1 MMKVRM
7 MSRKGISYSIS
18 KKTNYKT
25 SVSDKDTL
33 TPFFQEWKDEE
44 EEEEEEEEEVNYCTT
59 KETPQLVTRLLLT
72 PSLSPQPLSS

>member
-44 EEEEEEEEEVNYCTT
+44 EEEEVNYCTT